1 MPVYQAPLKEFSFLL
16 REVLGLER
24 LSNLSAY
31 ASSGIDLL
39 EAVLAEGAKICE
51 EVLQPLNRVGDQ
63 QGCTRH
69 ADGSVATPDGFK
81 AAYKTFV
88 EGGWPSLACD
98 PQFGGQGM
106 PVVLGMAVN
115 EMITSSN
122 MAFGMYP
129 GLTHGVYEALHRHGS
144 DELKAIYLPKLTSGE
159 WTGTMNLTEPHCGTD
174 LGLMR
179 TRAEPQADGSYK
191 ISGQK
196 IFISAGEHDL
206 AENII
211 HLVLAKIVG
220 GPEGIKGVSLFV
232 VPKFLV
238 NADGALGVRN
248 GVSCG
253 SIEEKMGIHG
263 NATCVLNYDNAVGY
277 LVGEEHKGM
286 RAMFTMMN
294 EARLG
299 VGLQG
304 LALSEVA
311 YQNAVIYAKDRLQGR
326 ALSGP
331 AEPAKPADPLIVHPD
346 IRRMLMNQKAFNE
359 GARAF
364 YLWIA
369 VQADIMRSGAD
380 AAASERAEDFLAL
393 LTPVVKAYLT
403 DQGFANC
410 VNAQQVY
417 GGHGYIAEQGMEQ
430 FVRDARIAMIYEG
443 ANGVQALDL
452 VGRKLGANGGRAVF
466 AFFADIDALLAECAT
481 EPAMTEYCAPLKES
495 RDRLEQATL
504 WFLEKGMENPDHLA
518 AGSTDYLHLF
528 ALTALGMVWLRMAR
542 AAHSGLKAGAGD
554 AGFYQ
559 SKLATA
565 RYFMQR
571 ALPDGIA
578 MLARIKT
585 GADAMMAL
593 DAEVF

>member
-1 MPVYQAPLKEFSFLL
+1 MPAYHAPLNEFRFLL
-16 REVLGLER
+16 REVLGLPL
-24 LSNLSAY
+24 LSNLPAY
-31 ASSGIDLL
+31 ASAGPDLI

-51 EVLQPLNRVGDQ
+51 QLLAPLNRVGDQ

-69 ADGSVATPDGFK
+69 ADGSVTTPAGFK
-81 AAYKTFV
+81 QAYKTFV
-88 EGGWPSLACD
+88 EGGWPSLGCD
-98 PQFGGQGM
+98 PEYGGQGM
-106 PVVLGMAVN
+106 PVVLALAIN
-115 EMITSSN
+115 EMVSSSN

-144 DELKAIYLPKLTSGE
+144 DELKRIYLPKLTSGE

-179 TRAEPQADGSYK
+179 TRAEPQSDGSYI

-238 NADGALGVRN
+238 KPDGSLGARN

-304 LALSEVA
+304 LALSEVS
-311 YQNAVIYAKDRLQGR
+311 YQNAAAYARERLQGR
-326 ALSGP
+326 ALTGP
-331 AEPAKPADPLIVHPD
+331 ATPDKSADPLIVHPD

-359 GARAF
+359 SARAF

-369 VQADIMRSGAD
+369 IQADILRSHVDAKQAEKAD
-380 AAASERAEDFLAL
+380 DMLAL

-403 DQGFANC
+403 DQGFAHC
-410 VNAQQVY
+410 VNAQQIY

-466 AFFADIDALLAECAT
+466 AFFGEIDALLAECADDG
-481 EPAMTEYCAPLKES
+481 AMTPFCAALKET
-495 RDRLEQATL
+495 RDRLEQATM
-504 WFLEKGMENPDHLA
+504 WFLENGMKNPNHLA

-528 ALTALGMVWLRMAR
+528 ALAALAMMWTRIAR
-542 AAHSGLKAGAGD
+542 AADAGLRAGTGD
-554 AGFYQ
+554 AGFYKA
-559 SKLATA
+559 KLATG
-565 RYFMQR
+565 RYFIER
-571 ALPDGIA
+571 VLPDSAA
-578 MLARIKT
+578 MLAKIKS
-585 GADAMMAL
+585 GSDAMMAL
-593 DAEVF
+593 EAEAF

>member
-31 ASSGIDLL
+31 ADAGVDLM
-39 EAVLAEGAKICE
+39 EAVLAEGAKLCE
-51 EVLQPLNRVGDQ
+51 EVLQPLNRIGDQ
-63 QGCTRH
+63 QGCIRH
-69 ADGSVATPDGFK
+69 ADGSVTTPEGFK
-81 AAYKTFV
+81 AAYRTFAG
-88 EGGWPSLACD
+88 GGWPGLSCD
-98 PQFGGQGM
+98 PEYGGQGM
-106 PVVLGMAVN
+106 PVVLSMAVN

-144 DELKAIYLPKLTSGE
+144 DELKRIYLPNLTSGE

-179 TRAEPQADGSYK
+179 TKAAPQPDGSYK

-238 NADGALGVRN
+238 NADGGLGARN

-263 NATCVLNYDNAVGY
+263 NATCVLNYDNATGY
-277 LVGEEHKGM
+277 LAGEEHKGM

-294 EARLG
+294 EARLL
-299 VGLQG
+299 VGQQG
-304 LALSEVA
+304 LAISEVA
-311 YQNAVIYAKDRLQGR
+311 YQNAVIYARDRLQGR
-326 ALSGP
+326 ALTGAAAP
-331 AEPAKPADPLIVHPD
+331 DKPADPLIVHPD

-364 YLWIA
+364 SMWIG
-369 VQADIMRSGAD
+369 VQADILRSGATD
-380 AAASERAEDFLAL
+380 AEKADDYMAL

-403 DQGFANC
+403 DQGFANS
-410 VNAQQVY
+410 VNAQQIY

-443 ANGVQALDL
+443 ANGIQALDL
-452 VGRKLGANGGRAVF
+452 VGRKLGMNGGRAVF
-466 AFFADIDALLAECAT
+466 AFFAEVDALLAQCAA
-481 EPAMTEYCAPLKES
+481 EPEMAEYCAPLKET
-495 RDRLEQATL
+495 REGLEQATL
-504 WFLEKGMENPDHLA
+504 WFLEKGIENPNHLA

-528 ALTALGMVWLRMAR
+528 ALTALGMMWVRMVR
-542 AAHSGLKAGAGD
+542 AAHAGLKAGTGD
-554 AGFYQ
+554 AGFYNA
-559 SKLATA
+559 KLITG

-571 ALPDGIA
+571 VMPDSIS
-578 MLARIKT
+578 MLTKIKT
-585 GADAMMAL
+585 GADSMMAL
-593 DAEVF
+593 NADAF

>member
-31 ASSGIDLL
+31 SSAGVDLL

-69 ADGSVATPDGFK
+69 ADGSVTTPEGFK
-81 AAYKTFV
+81 AAYRTFAD
-88 EGGWPSLACD
+88 GGWPSLSCD
-98 PQFGGQGM
+98 PEFGGQGM
-106 PVVLGMAVN
+106 PVVLAMAFN
-115 EMITSSN
+115 EMVTSSN

-129 GLTHGVYEALHRHGS
+129 GLTHGVYEALYRHGS
-144 DELKAIYLPKLTSGE
+144 DELKKIYLPHLTSGH

-179 TRAEPQADGSYK
+179 TKAAPQPDGSYK

-238 NADGALGVRN
+238 NTDGSLGARN

-263 NATCVLNYDNAVGY
+263 NSTCVLNYDNAVGY

-294 EARLG
+294 EARLL
-299 VGLQG
+299 VGQQG
-304 LALSEVA
+304 LAVSEVA
-311 YQNAVIYAKDRLQGR
+311 YQNAVIYARERLQGR
-326 ALSGP
+326 ALTGP
-331 AEPAKPADPLIVHPD
+331 AEPGKPADPLIVHPD

-364 YLWIA
+364 SMWIG
-369 VQADIMRSGAD
+369 VQADILRSGATG
-380 AAASERAEDFLAL
+380 AEKADDYMAL

-403 DQGFANC
+403 DQGFANS
-410 VNAQQVY
+410 VNAQQIY

-443 ANGVQALDL
+443 ANGIQALDL
-452 VGRKLGANGGRAVF
+452 VGRKLGMNGGRAVF
-466 AFFADIDALLAECAT
+466 AFFADIDALLAECGGQPEMA
-481 EPAMTEYCAPLKES
+481 EYCAPLKET
-495 RDRLEQATL
+495 RERLEQATL

-528 ALTALGMVWLRMAR
+528 ALTALGMMWLRMAR
-542 AAHSGLKAGAGD
+542 AAHAGLKAGTGD
-554 AGFYQ
+554 AGFYTA
-559 SKLATA
+559 KLATG

-571 ALPDGIA
+571 VMPDGIS
-578 MLARIKT
+578 MLTRIKT

-593 DAEVF
+593 SPEAF

>member
-31 ASSGIDLL
+31 SSAGVDLL

-69 ADGSVATPDGFK
+69 KDGSVTTPDGFR
-81 AAYKTFV
+81 AAYRTFV
-88 EGGWPSLACD
+88 EGGWPSLSCD
-98 PQFGGQGM
+98 PEFGGQGM
-106 PVVLGMAVN
+106 PVVLAMAFN
-115 EMITSSN
+115 EMVTSSN

-129 GLTHGVYEALHRHGS
+129 GLTHGVYEALHQHGS
-144 DELKAIYLPKLTSGE
+144 DELKRIYLPNLTSGE

-179 TRAEPQADGSYK
+179 TRAQPQADGSYK

-238 NADGALGVRN
+238 NADGTLGARN

-263 NATCVLNYDNAVGY
+263 NSTCVLNYDNAVGY

-294 EARLG
+294 EARLL
-299 VGLQG
+299 VGQQG
-304 LALSEVA
+304 LAVSEVA
-311 YQNAVIYAKDRLQGR
+311 YQNAVIYARDRLQGR
-326 ALSGP
+326 ALTGVAAP
-331 AEPAKPADPLIVHPD
+331 DKPADPLIVHPD
-346 IRRMLMNQKAFNE
+346 IRRMLMHQKSFNE

-364 YLWIA
+364 SMWIG
-369 VQADIMRSGAD
+369 VQADILRSGATG
-380 AAASERAEDFLAL
+380 AEKADDYMAL

-410 VNAQQVY
+410 VNAQQIY

-443 ANGVQALDL
+443 ANGIQALDL
-452 VGRKLGANGGRAVF
+452 VGRKLGMNGGRAVF
-466 AFFADIDALLAECAT
+466 AFFAEVDALLAECAGQP
-481 EPAMTEYCAPLKES
+481 EMAEYCAPLKET
-495 RDRLEQATL
+495 RDRLEQVTL
-504 WFLEKGMENPDHLA
+504 WFLEKGVENPDHLA

-528 ALTALGMVWLRMAR
+528 ALTALGMMWVRMAR
-542 AAHSGLKAGAGD
+542 AAHAGLKAGTGD
-554 AGFYQ
+554 AGFYNA
-559 SKLATA
+559 KLLTG

-571 ALPDGIA
+571 VMPDSIS
-578 MLARIKT
+578 MVTKIKT

-593 DAEVF
+593 NADAF

>member
-1 MPVYQAPLKEFSFLL
+1 MPVYHAPLNEFRFLL
-16 REVLGLER
+16 REVLGIER
-24 LSNLSAY
+24 MSNLSAY
-31 ASSGIDLL
+31 AAAAPDLI

-51 EVLQPLNRVGDQ
+51 EVLQPLNRVGDS
-63 QGCTRH
+63 QGCKRH
-69 ADGSVATPDGFK
+69 ADGSVTTPEGFR
-81 AAYKTFV
+81 AAYRTFV
-88 EGGWPSLACD
+88 EGGWPSLSCD
-98 PQFGGQGM
+98 PEYGGQGM
-106 PVVLGMAVN
+106 PVILGMAMN
-115 EMITSSN
+115 EMVTSSN

-129 GLTHGVYEALHRHGS
+129 GLTHGVYEALHQHGS
-144 DELKAIYLPKLTSGE
+144 EELKRIYLPNLTSGH

-179 TRAEPQADGSYK
+179 TRAEPQADGSFR
-191 ISGQK
+191 ITGQK

-211 HLVLAKIVG
+211 HLVLAKITG

-232 VPKFLV
+232 VPKFMV
-238 NADGALGVRN
+238 NADGGLGARN

-263 NATCVLNYDNAVGY
+263 NSTCVLNYDNAVGY

-304 LALSEVA
+304 LAVSEVA

-326 ALSGP
+326 ALTGP
-331 AEPAKPADPLIVHPD
+331 AVPDKPADPLIVHPD
-346 IRRMLMNQKAFNE
+346 IRRMLMHQKAFNE

-369 VQADIMRSGAD
+369 VQADIGRSHGAD
-380 AAASERAEDFLAL
+380 AGRAEDFLGL
-393 LTPVVKAYLT
+393 LTPVLKAYLT

-410 VNAQQVY
+410 VNAQQIY

-443 ANGVQALDL
+443 ANGIQALDL

-466 AFFADIDALLAECAT
+466 AFFAEVDALLTECAGQP
-481 EPAMTEYCAPLKES
+481 EMAEYCAPLKET
-495 RDRLEQATL
+495 RERLEQATL
-504 WFLEKGMENPDHLA
+504 WFLEKGIENPDHLA

-528 ALTALGMVWLRMAR
+528 ALTALGMMWVRMVR
-542 AAHSGLKAGAGD
+542 AAHAGLKAGTGD

-559 SKLATA
+559 SKLVTG

-571 ALPDGIA
+571 VMPDSIS
-578 MLARIKT
+578 MLAKIKT

-593 DAEVF
+593 QADAF

>member
-1 MPVYQAPLKEFSFLL
+1 MPVYQAPLSEFSFLL

-31 ASSGIDLL
+31 ASASPDLL

-51 EVLQPLNRVGDQ
+51 EVLQPLNRIGDQ

-69 ADGSVATPDGFK
+69 ADGSVTTPDGFK
-81 AAYKTFV
+81 AAYRTFAD
-88 EGGWPSLACD
+88 GGWPSLSCD
-98 PQFGGQGM
+98 PEFGGQGM
-106 PVVLGMAVN
+106 PVVLAMAFN
-115 EMITSSN
+115 EMVTSSN

-129 GLTHGVYEALHRHGS
+129 GLTHGVYEALHQHGS
-144 DELKAIYLPKLTSGE
+144 DELKRIYLPKLTSGE

-179 TRAEPQADGSYK
+179 AKAAPQPDGSYK

-211 HLVLAKIVG
+211 HLVLAKIAG

-232 VPKFLV
+232 VPKFLL
-238 NADGALGVRN
+238 NADGSLGARN

-263 NATCVLNYDNAVGY
+263 NSTCVLNYDNAVGY

-294 EARLG
+294 EARLL
-299 VGLQG
+299 VGQQG
-304 LALSEVA
+304 LAISEVA
-311 YQNAVIYAKDRLQGR
+311 YQNAVIYARDRLQGR
-326 ALSGP
+326 ALTGAAAP
-331 AEPAKPADPLIVHPD
+331 DKPADPLIVHPD

-364 YLWIA
+364 SMWIG
-369 VQADIMRSGAD
+369 VQADILRSGATD
-380 AAASERAEDFLAL
+380 AEKADDYMAL

-403 DQGFANC
+403 DQGFANS
-410 VNAQQVY
+410 VNAQQIY

-443 ANGVQALDL
+443 ANGIQALDL
-452 VGRKLGANGGRAVF
+452 VGRKLGMNGGRAVF
-466 AFFADIDALLAECAT
+466 AFFAEVDALLAECAA
-481 EPAMTEYCAPLKES
+481 EPEMAEYCAPLKET

-504 WFLEKGMENPDHLA
+504 WFLEKGLENPDHLA

-528 ALTALGMVWLRMAR
+528 ALTALGMMWVRMAR
-542 AAHSGLKAGAGD
+542 AAHAGLKAGTGD

-559 SKLATA
+559 VKLVTG

-571 ALPDGIA
+571 VMPDSIS
-578 MLARIKT
+578 MLTKIKT

-593 DAEVF
+593 HADAF

>member
-16 REVLGLER
+16 REVLRLDR

-31 ASSGIDLL
+31 ASAGPDLL
-39 EAVLAEGAKICE
+39 EAVLAEAAKICE

-69 ADGSVATPDGFK
+69 PDGSVTTPEGFK
-81 AAYKTFV
+81 AAYRTFV
-88 EGGWPSLACD
+88 DGGWPSLSCD
-98 PQFGGQGM
+98 PEFGGQGM
-106 PVVLGMAVN
+106 PVVLSMAVN

-122 MAFGMYP
+122 MALGMYP
-129 GLTHGVYEALHRHGS
+129 GLTHGVYEALHQHGS
-144 DELKAIYLPKLTSGE
+144 DDLKRIYLPKLTSGE

-179 TRAEPQADGSYK
+179 TKAEPQPDGSFK

-211 HLVLAKIVG
+211 HLVLAKITG

-232 VPKFLV
+232 VPKFMV
-238 NADGALGVRN
+238 NADGGLGARN

-263 NATCVLNYDNAVGY
+263 NSTCVLNYDDAEGY

-294 EARLG
+294 EARLM
-299 VGLQG
+299 VGQQG
-304 LALSEVA
+304 LAVSEVA
-311 YQNAVIYAKDRLQGR
+311 YQNAVIYARERLQGR
-326 ALSGP
+326 ALTGVAAP
-331 AEPAKPADPLIVHPD
+331 DKPADPLIVHPD
-346 IRRMLMNQKAFNE
+346 IRRMLMTQKAFNE

-364 YLWIA
+364 SMWIG
-369 VQADIMRSGAD
+369 VQADILRSHAVDAEKAD
-380 AAASERAEDFLAL
+380 DYMAL

-410 VNAQQVY
+410 VNSQQVY

-443 ANGVQALDL
+443 ANGIQALDL
-452 VGRKLGANGGRAVF
+452 VGRKLGMNGGRAVF
-466 AFFADIDALLAECAT
+466 AFFAEVDALLAECTA
-481 EPAMTEYCAPLKES
+481 EPEMAEYCAPLKET
-495 RDRLEQATL
+495 RERLEQATL
-504 WFLEKGMENPDHLA
+504 WFLEKGTENPDHLA

-528 ALTALGMVWLRMAR
+528 ALTALGMMWVRMAR
-542 AAHSGLKAGAGD
+542 AAHAGLKAGTGD
-554 AGFYQ
+554 TGFYDA
-559 SKLATA
+559 KLATG

-571 ALPDGIA
+571 VLPDGAA
-578 MLARIKT
+578 MLTRIKT

-593 DAEVF
+593 NADAF

>member
-16 REVLGLER
+16 REVLGLEK
-24 LSNLSAY
+24 LGNLPAY
-31 ASSGIDLL
+31 AAAGTDLL

-51 EVLQPLNRVGDQ
+51 QVLQPLNRVGDI

-69 ADGSVATPDGFK
+69 ADGSVTTPDGFK
-81 AAYKTFV
+81 VAYRTFV
-88 EGGWPSLACD
+88 EGGWPSLTCD
-98 PQFGGQGM
+98 PEYGGQGM
-106 PVVLGMAVN
+106 PVVLAMAFN
-115 EMITSSN
+115 EMVTSSN

-129 GLTHGVYEALHRHGS
+129 GLTHGVYEALHQHGS
-144 DELKAIYLPKLTSGE
+144 DVLKRRYLPKLTSGE
-159 WTGTMNLTEPHCGTD
+159 WTGTMNLTEPHSGTD

-220 GPEGIKGVSLFV
+220 GPEGIKGVSLFI
-232 VPKFLV
+232 VPKFLL
-238 NADGALGVRN
+238 NPDGSLGARN

-263 NATCVLNYDNAVGY
+263 NATCVLNYDGAAGW

-294 EARLG
+294 EARLL
-299 VGLQG
+299 VGQQG
-304 LALSEVA
+304 LAVSEVA
-311 YQNAVIYAKDRLQGR
+311 YQNALLYAKDRLQGR
-326 ALSGP
+326 ALTGP
-331 AEPAKPADPLIVHPD
+331 AAPEKPADPLIVHPD

-364 YLWIA
+364 SMWIG
-369 VQADIMRSGAD
+369 VQADIVRSHSDGAEKAD
-380 AAASERAEDFLAL
+380 DYMAL

-403 DQGFANC
+403 DQGFANA
-410 VNAQQVY
+410 VNAQQIY

-443 ANGVQALDL
+443 ANGIQALDL
-452 VGRKLGANGGRAVF
+452 VGRKLGMNGGRAVF
-466 AFFADIDALLAECAT
+466 AFFADVDAQIAECAGEAGLAEFCVALEET
-481 EPAMTEYCAPLKES
+481 

-528 ALTALGMVWLRMAR
+528 ALTALGLMWLRMAR
-542 AAHSGLKAGAGD
+542 AAHAGLAAGTGD
-554 AGFYQ
+554 AGFYNA
-559 SKLATA
+559 KLATA

-571 ALPDGIA
+571 VMPDSIS
-578 MLARIKT
+578 MLAKIKS

-593 DAEVF
+593 PADAF